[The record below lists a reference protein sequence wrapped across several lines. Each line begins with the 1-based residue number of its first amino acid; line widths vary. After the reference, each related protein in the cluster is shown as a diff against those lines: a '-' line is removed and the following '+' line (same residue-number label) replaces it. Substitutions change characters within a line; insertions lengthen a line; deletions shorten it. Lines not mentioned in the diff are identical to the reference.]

1 MSAPKISFI
10 GFLSKKDDVRMFHMY
25 LWAMRVFIGTR
36 PKVDTQSEMKKLVLN
51 INLEEEEEEEK
62 VEE

>member
-25 LWAMRVFIGTR
+25 LWAMRVLIGTR

-51 INLEEEEEEEK
+51 INLEE
-62 VEE
+62 